1 MYFWQYKFIIKKC
14 FLKQRAVNRKKGIKM
29 KKIEEYVRSIPDFP
43 EPGIIFRDI
52 TSVLQDADGLQLA
65 IDSMIKLLDGVDFDV
80 VAGTESRGFIFGVPI
95 AYEMHKPFVPVR
107 KKGKLPCETISQSY
121 DLEYGQATIEMH
133 KDSIKP
139 GQKVV
144 LVDDLSATGGTIEAA
159 IKLVEQ
165 LGGEVVK
172 VIFLMELAGLKG
184 RERLKGYDVA
194 SVITYEGK

>member
-1 MYFWQYKFIIKKC
+1 
-14 FLKQRAVNRKKGIKM
+14 M

-65 IDSMIKLLDGVDFDV
+65 IDSMIKLLDGVDYDV

-144 LVDDLSATGGTIEAA
+144 LVDDLIATGGTIEAA

-184 RERLKGYDVA
+184 RERLKG
-194 SVITYEGK
+194 SLSIF

>member
-144 LVDDLSATGGTIEAA
+144 LVDDLIATGGTIEAA

-184 RERLKGYDVA
+184 RERLKGSYGLRMQLA
-194 SVITYEGK
+194 